1 MTPRLLWRRFGTAWA
16 DLGLTAKGLVVVA
29 LPLAI
34 LLGGIAALHLS
45 GRAEAEAEN
54 AVRRTFAIQRDIH
67 EVHALLAEAASGVRG
82 YRLTGREAFLEPY
95 VRAEAMLPP
104 TLQRLREAVQ
114 DPEIRERL
122 DRLDGLVIQKRAGLA
137 QLAAMEGAGT
147 QGGLTDP
154 EVAAALISNKAV
166 LDALR
171 DEIDAMQ
178 RRESQ
183 LLDARRARAD
193 AERRRTL
200 ILTAAMAVVGLLGS
214 LAAVQLLFTG
224 VVRRVRALERDA
236 DRLERGEPLLGDDPA
251 ADEIGRLTRRLVQA
265 GDLLRARE
273 QALRE
278 GEDRYRRVIEGVR
291 DYGIFA
297 LDADGRVISWNEGAE
312 RIKGWT
318 AEEILGQSFSV
329 FYPPDTRDHTPFR
342 LLDIARREGR
352 VEDEGWRV
360 RRDGS
365 RFWANVVITAVTD
378 DRGDV
383 RGFSKVTRDITER
396 RQAEE
401 ALETARA
408 EAERASRAKSEF
420 LSRMSHELRTP
431 LTAIL
436 GFDQLL
442 DLEREELTEDQ
453 RHAVD
458 QIGSAGRH
466 LLGMIDE
473 VLDIARIEA
482 GGHALTIEEVMLE
495 PLVREAIAL
504 HAPQAQTAGIS
515 LESEVPTD
523 VRVRAD
529 RRATLQII
537 LNLLSNGVKYN
548 ARGGSV
554 RVRSRQESDGI
565 VVEVEDEGP
574 GIAPEAAHRL
584 FTPFDRLDAER
595 WSGAPGS
602 GLGLALSRGLAR
614 AQGGDV
620 EHRPR
625 TSGSGSVFRL
635 RLVAVPRRRARRRPV
650 GVGQETS

>member
-1 MTPRLLWRRFGTAWA
+1 MSPAGIWRRLESAWA
-16 DLGLTAKGLVVVA
+16 DLGLAAKGLVVVA
-29 LPLAI
+29 MPLAI
-34 LLGGIAALHLS
+34 LLGGIGALHLS
-45 GRAEAEAEN
+45 SRAEAEAED

-82 YRLTGREAFLEPY
+82 YRLTGQRAFLEPY
-95 VRAEAMLPP
+95 MRAEALLPA
-104 TLQRLREAVQ
+104 TLERLRTAVQ
-114 DPEIRERL
+114 DPEIRQRLRRL
-122 DRLDGLVIQKRAGLA
+122 DALVVQKRSGLA

-147 QGGLTDP
+147 RGGLADP

-166 LDALR
+166 LDAMR
-171 DEIDAMQ
+171 GEIDAMQ
-178 RRESQ
+178 RREAL

-193 AERRRTL
+193 AERERTL
-200 ILTAAMAVVGLLGS
+200 VLTATMAIVGLLGS

-236 DRLERGEPLLGDDPA
+236 DRLERGQPLLVIDTA

-297 LDADGRVISWNEGAE
+297 LDVDGRVVSWNEGAE
-312 RIKGWT
+312 RIKGWST
-318 AEEILGQSFSV
+318 DEILGQHFSV
-329 FYPPDTRDHTPFR
+329 FYPPDVRARTPFH
-342 LLDIARREGR
+342 LLDMARRDGR

-365 RFWANVVITAVTD
+365 RFWANVVITAVRD
-378 DRGDV
+378 DDGAV
-383 RGFSKVTRDITER
+383 SGFSKVTRDVTER
-396 RQAEE
+396 RRAEE

-442 DLEREELTEDQ
+442 EMDRDDLTDDQ

-458 QIGSAGRH
+458 QIGRAGRH

-482 GGHALTIEEVMLE
+482 GGQALTLEDLALE
-495 PLVREAIAL
+495 PLVREAVAL
-504 HAPQAQTAGIS
+504 TEPQAQASGVAITIDVS
-515 LESEVPTD
+515 PD

-529 RRATLQII
+529 RRAALQIV
-537 LNLLSNGVKYN
+537 LNLLSNAVKYST
-548 ARGGSV
+548 RGGSV
-554 RVRSRQESDGI
+554 SVTSRHDGDRV

-574 GIAPEAAHRL
+574 GIAPEVAHRL

-614 AQGGDV
+614 ALGGDLDHSDRASASGAIFRLGLLAAR
-620 EHRPR
+620 EEGAGHQKSRRKRR
-625 TSGSGSVFRL
+625 TS
-635 RLVAVPRRRARRRPV
+635 
-650 GVGQETS
+650 